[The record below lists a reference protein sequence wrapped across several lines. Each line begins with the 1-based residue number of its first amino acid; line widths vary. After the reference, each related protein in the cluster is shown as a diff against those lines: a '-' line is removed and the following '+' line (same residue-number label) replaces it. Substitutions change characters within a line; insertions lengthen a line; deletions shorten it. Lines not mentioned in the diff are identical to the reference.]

1 MKVLRGM
8 RTATFRRL
16 PALALVLAGGC
27 LTSGPDYHPPTV
39 SVPANWNAQ
48 VAKTAGAAPRD
59 APALDHWCLVFRDP
73 VLGDLVATA
82 RTNNLDLKQA
92 EARVRQARAQRNLSR
107 ADQLP
112 TMTASASASRTR
124 SGGQQ
129 GAGIYSSSFA
139 GGLDATWELD
149 LFGGRRREV
158 ESAEASLQASQE
170 AWRDVMVSL
179 LAEVALNYVQYRSC
193 QARLA
198 ITETNLAAQT
208 ETHAITRWRQQA
220 NLVTQLDVD
229 QARVILEQ
237 TRAELP
243 ALHTSLDQ
251 AEHQLATLLGVAPG
265 SLKSRLDAGPA
276 VVPVAEASIAVG
288 VPADVLRQRPDV
300 REAERRLAAQ
310 TAQIGVAAATRY
322 PDLSLHGSIGVEAL
336 HVADLH
342 TAGAR
347 TAQGLL
353 QAAWT
358 AFDGGRI
365 REKVNVQTA
374 LQEECLAAYQA
385 AVLTAL
391 KDVED
396 ALVAY
401 ANESTRQQA
410 LREAATAGESAFRLA
425 RDKYAAGLVDFQ
437 TVLSTQQ
444 SLLAVQTTLAS
455 SRADE
460 ASDLIR
466 LYKALGGG
474 WTPEAPRDGGN
485 L

>member
-1 MKVLRGM
+1 MKAWKGM
-8 RTATFRRL
+8 RTTNLRRL
-16 PALALVLAGGC
+16 PALILVLAGGC
-27 LTSGPDYHPPTV
+27 LTSGPDYHPPTT
-39 SVPANWNAQ
+39 SMPANWKVQSVKMA
-48 VAKTAGAAPRD
+48 D
-59 APALDHWCLVFRDP
+59 ATTGDALTLDHGWLVFRDP
-73 VLGDLVATA
+73 ILADLLALA
-82 RTNNLDLKQA
+82 RTNNLDLKRA
-92 EARVRQARAQRNLSR
+92 EARLRQARAQRNLAR

-112 TMTASASASRTR
+112 TVAASTSAGRTR
-124 SGGQQ
+124 SGGQT
-129 GAGIYSSSFA
+129 GNGFYASSFA
-139 GGLDATWELD
+139 GAFDATWEVD
-149 LFGGRRREV
+149 LFGGKRREV
-158 ESAEASLQASQE
+158 ESAEASLQASKE
-170 AWRDVMVSL
+170 NWRNVMVSL

-198 ITETNLAAQT
+198 ITATNLSAQM
-208 ETHAITRWRQQA
+208 ETHAIARWRQQA
-220 NLVTQLDVD
+220 SLVTQLDVD
-229 QARVILEQ
+229 QARVLMEQ
-237 TRAELP
+237 TRAEQP
-243 ALHTSLDQ
+243 ALRTNLEQ
-251 AEHQLATLLGVAPG
+251 TEHQLATLLGVAPG
-265 SLKSRLDAGPA
+265 SIKCRLDAGPGG
-276 VVPVAEASIAVG
+276 VPVAEGSVALG

-300 REAERRLAAQ
+300 REAERKLAAQ
-310 TAQIGVAAATRY
+310 TAQIGVAAASRY

-353 QAAWT
+353 QSAWT

-365 REKVNVQTA
+365 REKINVQTA

-385 AVLTAL
+385 TVLTAL

-401 ANESTRQQA
+401 TNENTRQQA
-410 LREAATAGESAFRLA
+410 LREAATASENAFRLA
-425 RDKYAAGLVDFQ
+425 SNKYAAGLVDFQ
-437 TVLSTQQ
+437 TVLNTQQ

-460 ASDLIR
+460 ACDLIR

-474 WTPEAPRDGGN
+474 WAPETPREGGN